1 MVGAFIG
8 DLASW
13 TWQNDKVNFYPCL
26 ISEAAHKTVYSD
38 VILLTSQTL
47 INDPDIPLDQ
57 FRATQEHAFGK
68 NTAEYSVLRSIAIAW
83 LYDSAENTR
92 KAVQKYILHE
102 EKEEWY
108 AAHFLSQLIFS
119 LRNGSTKNQA
129 AQVEHL
135 GTFRSFTKEEHW
147 RTGDGTLSYVVRAW
161 MSFYDAFDYGSTIH
175 NAVKQP
181 GNTTLNC
188 ILAGALA
195 DAMYGCENYY
205 VKKQYKGGGHIRHL
219 HYLNDEIYKINRE
232 KRLFFAKNNALGNV
246 DKHHWMN
253 RECPLEQLVISKEL
267 RRRILKAFYT
277 GWDDRYGFYLDN
289 GWIYVYRSGFVLS
302 RFILKEQI
310 DGTFRISNYQISD
323 DKKDDIGIEEAMYS
337 VQFRWDIISDEK

>member
-13 TWQNDKVNFYPCL
+13 TWQNDKGNFYPYL

-38 VILLTSQTL
+38 VILLTAQTL
-47 INDPDIPLDQ
+47 INNPDIPLDQ
-57 FRATQEHAFGK
+57 FGATQERAFGK

-92 KAVQKYILHE
+92 EAVQKYILHE

-175 NAVKQP
+175 NAVKQQ

-205 VKKQYKGGGHIRHL
+205 VKKQYKVEDIFAICITSMMRYIRSTEKNAYSLPKTMHWAMW
-219 HYLNDEIYKINRE
+219 IN
-232 KRLFFAKNNALGNV
+232 
-246 DKHHWMN
+246 
-253 RECPLEQLVISKEL
+253 
-267 RRRILKAFYT
+267 T
-277 GWDDRYGFYLDN
+277 
-289 GWIYVYRSGFVLS
+289 
-302 RFILKEQI
+302 
-310 DGTFRISNYQISD
+310 
-323 DKKDDIGIEEAMYS
+323 IG
-337 VQFRWDIISDEK
+337 